1 MNPLTLLR
9 PVSLGRGL
17 AAAALALA
25 GAAHAGDVYWS
36 IGVHQPGVTVGVGN
50 TPPVVIAPAPRVVM
64 VPPVVV
70 SPPVAVVAPAYGYAM
85 PPGHRKHRHWHPR
98 EWERYPGW
106 DDRRGWRDDG
116 WHRHDDW
123 RDRR

>member
-1 MNPLTLLR
+1 MNPL
-9 PVSLGRGL
+9 SLFRGAPAGR
-17 AAAALALA
+17 AVAALVLALT

-50 TPPVVIAPAPRVVM
+50 TPPVVYAPSPRVVM

-70 SPPVAVVAPAYGYAM
+70 APPAVVYAPAYGYQM
-85 PPGHRKHRHWHPR
+85 PPGHRKHRHWHKHR
-98 EWERYPGW
+98 DW

-123 RDRR
+123 HDRR